1 MTDTEYNGHKNKFF
15 FREPLFAASPFR
27 FLRPI
32 LKELFIM
39 IALFTPPS
47 IRILHDFMPFRDV

>member
-1 MTDTEYNGHKNKFF
+1 MTDTEDNEHKNKFF

-32 LKELFIM
+32 LKNYL
-39 IALFTPPS
+39 
-47 IRILHDFMPFRDV
+47 